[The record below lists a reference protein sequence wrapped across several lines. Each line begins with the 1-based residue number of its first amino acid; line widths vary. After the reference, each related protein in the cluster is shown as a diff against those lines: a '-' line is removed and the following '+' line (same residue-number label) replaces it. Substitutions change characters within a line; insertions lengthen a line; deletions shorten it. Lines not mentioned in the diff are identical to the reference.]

1 MTVSI
6 KGLGTD
12 IIEVER
18 IAANLNQYGGKFL
31 DKILTPA
38 EKQYSSNFQD
48 PSLHVAGR
56 FAAKEAVSKALGTG
70 FGEFLEFHDI
80 EIFNNPSGK
89 PEVFLSKKA
98 KEHFGNPGFLLSIS
112 HCKSHATAIAIVY

>member
-1 MTVSI
+1 MI

-18 IAANLNQYGGKFL
+18 IAANLKQYGEKFL
-31 DKILTPA
+31 DKIFTSR
-38 EKQYSSNFQD
+38 EKEHCSKFKD

-70 FGEFLEFHDI
+70 FGELLEFRDI
-80 EIFNNPSGK
+80 EIFNDANGK
-89 PEVFLSKKA
+89 PEVTLSKKA
-98 KEHFGNPGFLLSIS
+98 AAHFGNPTILLSIS
-112 HCKSHATAIAIVY
+112 HCKTHATATAILH

>member
-1 MTVSI
+1 M

-18 IAANLNQYGGKFL
+18 IVANLNKYGDKFL
-31 DKILTPA
+31 SKILTSR
-38 EKQYSSNFQD
+38 EKEHCAKFKD
-48 PSLHVAGR
+48 PSLHIAGR

-80 EIFNNPSGK
+80 EIFNDPNGK

-98 KEHFGNPGFLLSIS
+98 SEHFGNPCILLSIS
-112 HCKSHATAIAIVY
+112 HCKAYATATAII

>member
-1 MTVSI
+1 MTSNI

-18 IAANLNQYGGKFL
+18 IVANLTQYGDKFL
-31 DKILTPA
+31 SKILSPR
-38 EKQYSSNFQD
+38 EKEHCTKFRD
-48 PSLHVAGR
+48 PSLHIAGR

-80 EIFNNPSGK
+80 EIFNNSNGK
-89 PEVFLSKKA
+89 PEVYLSKKA
-98 KEHFGNPGFLLSIS
+98 SEHFGNPTIFLSIS
-112 HCKSHATAIAIVY
+112 HCKAYATATAILL